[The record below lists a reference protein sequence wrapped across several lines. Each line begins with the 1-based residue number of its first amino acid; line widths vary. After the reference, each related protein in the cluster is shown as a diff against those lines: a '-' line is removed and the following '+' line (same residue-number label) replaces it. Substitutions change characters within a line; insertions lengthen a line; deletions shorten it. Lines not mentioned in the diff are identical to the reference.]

1 MTRSGS
7 DIEKRI
13 YLDFNASSPLVP
25 EVVEAMQPFLA
36 EDYGN
41 PSCDHWAGTSARSA
55 VERARSQVAGLLGC
69 SPEEIVLTSG
79 GSESNNQALKGA
91 FFASRH
97 KGEHIVASAVEHPAV
112 LKPLEFLERLGAKV
126 TLVPVDRQGRVD
138 PESVRRAL
146 TPRTILVSVMHAN
159 NEVGTVQP
167 ISEISAIARRAGA
180 LMHTDAAQ
188 TVGKIPTRV
197 DDLGVDL
204 LSVAGHKL
212 HGPKGIGA
220 LYVRRGTKIEPL
232 VHGAGHEQG
241 RRAGTENALLAVG
254 LGAACEVAARWLG
267 MPTLRALRDRF
278 EQELKAL
285 LGDTISVN
293 GAETER
299 LPNTASVN
307 FVGQVG
313 ADVLARLAGVAAS
326 TGSACHAGSVEIS
339 PVLATMGVAPREAMG
354 AVRFSLGRTTTW
366 EDLQAVLAM
375 LGERGSVHGNALEE
389 HWERIHRARTE
400 AASACQQRR
409 SSTSVDLILGA
420 GVGRD
425 ARVIDIG
432 GGASRL
438 ADALLDRGFE
448 RVTVL
453 DIASTALERA
463 KRRTGA
469 RAGMVTWVAAD
480 VTTWAPRSSFDVWHD
495 RAVFHFLVR
504 KEDRQAYRAAMK
516 AALKIGAQAVIGT
529 IAAGGPDRCSGLP
542 VIRYEPASL
551 ASELGPDFRLVESVH
566 EDHLTRAGTTQR
578 FQFSRF
584 LRV

>member
-366 EDLQAVLAM
+366 DELEAVLAM
-375 LGERGSVHGNALEE
+375 LRAVSSADRAGTSTDHAGRSLRE
-389 HWERIHRARTE
+389 HWDRVYGQKAEDELTWHQAHP
-400 AASACQQRR
+400 
-409 SSTSVDLILGA
+409 STSLQLISRADIGP
-420 GVGRD
+420 D
-425 ARVIDIG
+425 ARIVDIG

-438 ADALLDRGFE
+438 SDVLLDREFQQL
-448 RVTVL
+448 TVV
-453 DIASTALERA
+453 DIAEGALEKA
-463 KRRTGA
+463 KRRLGP
-469 RAGMVTWVAAD
+469 RASKVTWIRAD
-480 VTTWAPRSSFDVWHD
+480 VSTWEPGTSFDVWHD
-495 RAVFHFLVR
+495 RAVFHFMVR
-504 KEDRQAYRAAMK
+504 PEDRQAYRATMRK
-516 AALKIGAQAVIGT
+516 ALRVGGQAIIGT
-529 IAAGGPDRCSGLP
+529 FATDGPERCSGLP
-542 VIRYEPASL
+542 VRRYEPETL
-551 ASELGPDFRLVESVH
+551 AAELESGFQLIDSVH
-566 EDHLTRAGTTQR
+566 ED
-578 FQFSRF
+578 
-584 LRV
+584 